1 MLYYAAPVL
10 VKENEDKFEVVFAKK
25 SGHTD
30 MGNGKSDN
38 TGNIF
43 GPSNGNNDKSK
54 FN

>member
-1 MLYYAAPVL
+1 MINYSKPMLI
-10 VKENEDKFEVVFAKK
+10 KSNSNFEVVFAKK

-30 MGNGKSDN
+30 MGNHKSDG

-43 GPSNGNNDKSK
+43 GPSNGNNDKHK